1 MATYAELAQS
11 VIDGQKDSVKDQVTS
26 LIAAGNDPLEI
37 VNEGLIQGMNVVG
50 VRFKA
55 GDMYVPE
62 VLMSAKSMSGG
73 LELVKPLIAD
83 TDQKGKGK
91 IVIGTVKGDLHD
103 IGKNLVGMLIE
114 SGGLEVI
121 NMGVDVSADDF
132 IDAVIEHKPDILA
145 LSALL
150 TTTMPGMKDIIE
162 YLEDEG
168 LRDQVKVIIGGAP
181 VSREYAETIG
191 ADGYAPDAGSAVE
204 LCKKLIAEKEAIS

>member
-11 VIDGQKDSVKDQVTS
+11 VIEGQRDQVKTLVTN
-26 LIAAGNDPLEI
+26 LIEVGNNPLEI
-37 VNEGLIQGMNVVG
+37 VNEGLIEGMNVVG

-62 VLMSAKSMSGG
+62 VLMAAKSMSGG
-73 LELVKPLIAD
+73 LEIVRPLISEA
-83 TDQKGKGK
+83 DQKSKGK
-91 IVIGTVKGDLHD
+91 IVLGTVKGDLHD

-121 NMGVDVSADDF
+121 NMGVDVSVEDF
-132 IDAVIEHKPDILA
+132 IDAIIEHEPDILA

-150 TTTMPGMKDIIE
+150 TTTMPAMKDIIE
-162 YLEDEG
+162 LLEEEE
-168 LRDQVKVIIGGAP
+168 LRDKVKVIIGGAP
-181 VSREYAETIG
+181 VSREYADEIG

-204 LCKKLIAEKEAIS
+204 LCKQLLASKV

>member
-11 VIDGQKDSVKDQVTS
+11 VIAGQRDQVKDLVTK
-26 LIAAGNDPLEI
+26 LIAAGNGPLEI
-37 VNEGLIQGMNVVG
+37 VNEGLIAGMNVVG

-62 VLMSAKSMSGG
+62 VLMAAKSMTGG
-73 LELVKPLIAD
+73 LEIVKPLISVA
-83 TDQKGKGK
+83 DQKSKGK
-91 IVIGTVKGDLHD
+91 ILLGTVKGDLHD

-121 NMGVDVSADDF
+121 NMGVDVSAEDF
-132 IDAVIEHKPDILA
+132 IDAVIMHEPDILA

-150 TTTMPGMKDIIE
+150 TTTMPAMQDIIE
-162 YLEDEG
+162 LLEEEK
-168 LRDQVKVIIGGAP
+168 LRDNVKVIIGGAP
-181 VSREYAETIG
+181 VSREYADTIG

-204 LCKKLIAEKEAIS
+204 LCKQLLAAKV